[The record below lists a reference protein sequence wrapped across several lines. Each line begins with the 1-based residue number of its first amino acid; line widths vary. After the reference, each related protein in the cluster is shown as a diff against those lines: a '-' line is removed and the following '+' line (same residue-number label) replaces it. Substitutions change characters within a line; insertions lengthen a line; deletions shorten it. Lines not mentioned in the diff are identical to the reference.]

1 MKEVIRLVFFTNRS
15 ETADLKILI
24 ADSSLF
30 AESLI
35 YINTTSLWQNKTL
48 PDISKQLLELLAS
61 NTATTSEWID
71 KAVGVFMPSDTIV
84 VMNKVDLL
92 PSLRDELN
100 AAVYG
105 NKTHVADEIPICW
118 MSCKT
123 GEGVEQFMQQ
133 FKSLLEIM

>member
-1 MKEVIRLVFFTNRS
+1 MFGLFFTNRS

-30 AESLI
+30 AESL
-35 YINTTSLWQNKTL
+35 NTTSLWQNKTL

-92 PSLRDELN
+92 PSLREELN
-100 AAVYG
+100 AGVYG

-133 FKSLLEIM
+133 FKSLLETM